1 VIGNSR
7 LGPPPVFADTDDP
20 KRLFRPDLLVVAAGL
35 VCLLAAE
42 FVLAWAVSEG
52 NSIVDGRNEPDGLVS
67 LFLALLVPILLK
79 SALDSDTLTVQLA
92 PALLGIAIAA
102 TVADGYFLTTRMVAG
117 WDRPAELASGI
128 YVEMIGG
135 LLVAAIG
142 LVTSIRALAASAS
155 RRSAGARRSERAS
168 PYLTSSQF
176 DGETGVRVVLDLVL
190 LMLVGA
196 AGVALGWLAAVW
208 IAGLLGQGPFYASRL
223 ASLALL
229 GILLGPAVTVSTW
242 RRITRRG
249 SEK

>member
-7 LGPPPVFADTDDP
+7 LGPPPIFPDTDDP
-20 KRLFRPDLLVVAAGL
+20 EHQWRPDLLVVVAGL

-52 NSIVDGRNEPDGLVS
+52 NSIVDGRNEPDGFVS
-67 LFLALLVPILLK
+67 LFLGLLVLALLK
-79 SALDSDTLTVQLA
+79 RALDSDTLTVQLA
-92 PALLGIAIAA
+92 PALLGMATAA
-102 TVADGYFLTTRMVAG
+102 TAADGYFLTARMVAG

-128 YVEMIGG
+128 YAEMVGG
-135 LLVAAIG
+135 FLVAAIG
-142 LVTSIRALAASAS
+142 LVASVRALSASAS
-155 RRSAGARRSERAS
+155 RRSAAARRLERAS
-168 PYLTSSQF
+168 PYLTSSPP
-176 DGETGVRVVLDLVL
+176 DGETGARVALDLVV

-196 AGVALGWLAAVW
+196 AGVALGWLAAVS

-229 GILLGPAVTVSTW
+229 GILLGPAVTVSSW

-249 SEK
+249 SRD